1 MSAVT
6 AIDKILEYLVPK
18 SFHRVHRV
26 CVFFWILITTLFF
39 GVLLDMENSESRFDF
54 SCGGAKSDN
63 ADAVSGKCYQ
73 KYMKQHNKFGFPIYG
88 FVLINFVILALVCAI
103 YSQIVGPKIDQLS
116 RGNRNNDL
124 ERRLL
129 NQETASSTGNKLFK
143 AYCYQLWIR
152 IALGV
157 IFIILQTQFY
167 PLKFS
172 SKFNCYLTDGTTQPR
187 NSSGN
192 AQNSTLYDCHNQRAA
207 KKTFWMYAVLSVNG
221 IHVAGILFETVYLF
235 SLARIESSFMQDA
248 NFLKTYLSP
257 NQHLDGR
264 SITFR
269 PTERQNEEPRG
280 LTHERPNPHHVR
292 RDEPIPLTEQLQEQT
307 FQEFIKRTK
316 ELIIQKTQGLSELQ
330 SPFSGDPGDDT
341 TTKNLT
347 LDEIYTNLVVIQNIE
362 RYDFPENREDR
373 LQLFSRSQDSPLKS
387 PGDLLNVKDKRVLV
401 VGRPGIGKTLF
412 CIKLLREW
420 ASGNLSEATSGAN
433 INFDVAFLVKFR
445 SFTSDDD
452 LSLRELLIKSE
463 YFPTSHMGDKVWNYL
478 QENPDGVLI
487 LFDGFDEFKSNS
499 INQSNSI
506 KHDGNIAEA
515 FPYPRSIE
523 DKQPLQILHKW
534 LVTGELLKGASVLT
548 TSRSTALSGLRHL
561 KFNKKYEILGF
572 SSEQVEEYV
581 HKFAGCKVGD
591 TVWQHIDDNKNLLS
605 LCYLPVNSFIVCTS
619 LLQILQFHNSA
630 GAGVTLPSGLTK
642 IYKIAVKLFYVKRTK
657 ELGDNSFTRE
667 DIESDHLDLAVK
679 GKFEELG
686 RVAFEGLK
694 KRELNLGGN
703 EVRGVKD
710 SALFHRLPDRQTGEF
725 KYEQQFCF
733 IHLTIQEFFAARHIV
748 NNMNKKE
755 LGKFVSDNIGNSKW
769 QLVFQFLAGLMEDK
783 QHLPNKIITDLLP
796 VKTEKKDGADYNE
809 QWTENEKKRKV
820 TSWPTADE
828 RSLAVTLI
836 KCFNENSKMKS
847 KAQRKLQRIKFNCV
861 TFTGCHLTAVDC
873 STLVNVINVQQISH
887 LDLAGNNIGTLGR
900 LEIFELLKESQLSC
914 LTLRQNRLT
923 DEVAKYLADAIKS
936 NNCQLRT
943 LDLTKNKISNIGAQ
957 HLAEAINHLRTLHL
971 SENNISDTGAKYLAE
986 AINNNNCQLRTLDL
1000 SANSISDIGAKELA
1014 EAINNSNCLLHTS
1027 DLSANSISDTGAQH
1041 LADAINNKNC
1051 QLHTLNLSENSIS
1064 DTRAQHLAEAINNI
1078 CHLRTLNLSAN
1089 DISDIG
1095 TEDLA
1100 KAINNN
1106 IGQLRTLDLSLNKD
1120 ITEVGKRGAR
1130 DLLGNSQSKCMLI
1143 F

>member
-1 MSAVT
+1 
-6 AIDKILEYLVPK
+6 
-18 SFHRVHRV
+18 
-26 CVFFWILITTLFF
+26 
-39 GVLLDMENSESRFDF
+39 MENSESRFDF
-54 SCGGAKSDN
+54 RCGGAKSENVD
-63 ADAVSGKCYQ
+63 VVRGECYE
-73 KYMKQHNKFGFPIYG
+73 KYMKQYNKFSFPMFGFVIIN
-88 FVLINFVILALVCAI
+88 FVLIALVCAI
-103 YSQIVGPKIDQLS
+103 YSQIVRSKVDQLS
-116 RGNRNNDL
+116 RGNRNGDQ
-124 ERRLL
+124 ERQLRD
-129 NQETASSTGNKLFK
+129 QDTASLTGNKLFI
-143 AYCYQLWIR
+143 AYCSQLSIR
-152 IALGV
+152 IVLGV
-157 IFIILQTQFY
+157 IFIILQTQLFY

-192 AQNSTLYDCHNQRAA
+192 AQNSTLYDCHNQRAV

-221 IHVAGILFETVYLF
+221 IHVAGILLETVYLF
-235 SLARIESSFMQDA
+235 SLARNESSFMQDA

-264 SITFR
+264 SKTFR

-316 ELIIQKTQGLSELQ
+316 KLIIQKTQGLSELQ

-591 TVWQHIDDNKNLLS
+591 TIWQHISSNMNLLS
-605 LCYLPVNSFIVCTS
+605 LCYVPGNSFIICSS
-619 LLQILQFHNSA
+619 LSQILQFESSA
-630 GAGVTLPSGLTK
+630 SVTLPSKLTT
-642 IYKIAVKLFYVKRTK
+642 IYKIAAEMFYFKRMK
-657 ELGDNSFTRE
+657 AFHHESFTGE
-667 DIESDHLDLAVK
+667 YPVLDHLPSAMKDEFK
-679 GKFEELG
+679 KLG
-686 RVAFEGLK
+686 RVAFQGIIEG
-694 KRELNLGGN
+694 ELILGGN
-703 EVRGVKD
+703 EVLEIEE
-710 SALFHRLPDRQTGEF
+710 SAYFHRLPNPQAVAL
-725 KYEQQFCF
+725 KYTPQFCF
-733 IHLTIQEFFAARHIV
+733 IHHTMQEFFAARHLA
-748 NNMNKKE
+748 NSMSETE
-755 LGKFVSDNIGNSKW
+755 LRNFVSENIKNGKW

-783 QHLPNKIITDLLP
+783 VHLPSEIITDLLP
-796 VKTEKKDGADYNE
+796 VKTEMKESADYNE
-809 QWTENEKKRKV
+809 EWTENEDKMV
-820 TSWPTADE
+820 TCWPTEDE
-828 RSLAVTLI
+828 RDLAVTFF
-836 KCFNENSKMKS
+836 KCGNESDKMES
-847 KAQRKLQRIKFNCV
+847 IVQRKLQQINFNFV
-861 TFTGCHLTAVDC
+861 NFIRGHLTAVDC
-873 STLVNVINVQQISH
+873 SSLVNVIKNVQQISH
-887 LDLAGNNIGTLGR
+887 LDLSQNDVGPLGSF
-900 LEIFELLKESQLSC
+900 EICKLLKCKESQLRWLN
-914 LTLRQNRLT
+914 LTRNQLT
-923 DEVAKYLADAIKS
+923 DEAAKY
-936 NNCQLRT
+936 
-943 LDLTKNKISNIGAQ
+943 
-957 HLAEAINHLRTLHL
+957 LAEAINNNNCQLHTLNL
-971 SENNISDTGAKYLAE
+971 SFNKISDIGAQHLAE

-1014 EAINNSNCLLHTS
+1014 KAINNSNCLLHTS

-1100 KAINNN
+1100 EAINNS
-1106 IGQLRTLDLSLNKD
+1106 ICQLRTLDLSLNKD
-1120 ITEVGKRGAR
+1120 ITEIGKRGAR
-1130 DLLGNSQSKCMLI
+1130 NLLGNSQSKCMLI